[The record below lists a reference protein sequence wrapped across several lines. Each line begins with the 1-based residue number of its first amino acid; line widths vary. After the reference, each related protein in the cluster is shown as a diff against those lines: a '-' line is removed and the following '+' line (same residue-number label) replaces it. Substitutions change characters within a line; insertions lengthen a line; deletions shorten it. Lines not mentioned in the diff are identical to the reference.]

1 MSENEHVYCVSTH
14 NLSAVFAYGQPKK
27 IKRATSFF
35 FLNNLAKTSITLFQL
50 LSKSVF
56 TVVGEPLG

>member
-35 FLNNLAKTSITLFQL
+35 FYNLAKTSIILFQL
-50 LSKSVF
+50 LSKRVF
-56 TVVGEPLG
+56 TAVGELLG